1 MSCLAEKRKVTVDG
15 EEFEVE
21 IQFENGK
28 WEVSIQGET
37 YQVEIG
43 EGASQAP
50 KRKRGSR
57 KERGTGSGLVSSAI
71 PGKIV
76 SVLVSEED
84 SVETG
89 SVVIVLEAMK
99 MQNEIKSS
107 IDGRVKK
114 VMCKPGERI
123 EANVPLMEIV
133 NDKKDG

>member
-1 MSCLAEKRKVTVDG
+1 MAEKRKVTVDG

-133 NDKKDG
+133 NDEKDGE

>member
-1 MSCLAEKRKVTVDG
+1 LAEKRKVTVDG

-37 YQVEIG
+37 YQVEMD

-133 NDKKDG
+133 NDEKDGE

>member
-1 MSCLAEKRKVTVDG
+1 MAEKRKVTVDG

-37 YQVEIG
+37 YQVEMD

-50 KRKRGSR
+50 KRTRGSR

-133 NDKKDG
+133 NDEKDGE

>member
-1 MSCLAEKRKVTVDG
+1 MAEKRKVTVDG

-37 YQVEIG
+37 YQVEMD